1 MLSHSEEFPEQKKNT
16 YSILLSLQEPHMS
29 ISSRDSLSLS
39 AFLTPPWQ
47 TTKHFLFVRDIRNAN
62 FTSIRHAVVDIIME
76 MQRTKSRDLNA
87 NLTTTAEDFGILK
100 QFIKVIVTIE
110 ATGL

>member
-1 MLSHSEEFPEQKKNT
+1 
-16 YSILLSLQEPHMS
+16 MS

-39 AFLTPPWQ
+39 AFLAPPWQ
-47 TTKHFLFVRDIRNAN
+47 TTKHFLFVRDLRNAN